1 MTHAR
6 EDPEPE
12 QEETQ
17 AGRPGRPR
25 VPETDRR
32 ILDAALRLLA
42 RDGYA
47 RMSVDAVAASAGVT
61 KPTIYRRYRSKAEL
75 AEAALAALAAKRDA
89 SAPDQ
94 TGDLRADLVAQ
105 LRHFRA
111 GVSRPYGIALVGTV
125 LAEEHETPELLTRY
139 REQIVAPRRRMIRA
153 VLDVAAERG
162 ELRPGADLDL
172 AVNAL
177 VGAFYAQALAGDPF
191 PADWEER
198 TVATILAG
206 LER

>member
-1 MTHAR
+1 M
-6 EDPEPE
+6 
-12 QEETQ
+12 
-17 AGRPGRPR
+17 
-25 VPETDRR
+25 PETDRR

-75 AEAALAALAAKRDA
+75 AEAALAALAAERDA

-191 PADWEER
+191 STDWEER

>member
-1 MTHAR
+1 MTHAG

-12 QEETQ
+12 QGNTQ

-75 AEAALAALAAKRDA
+75 AEAALAALAAERDA

-111 GVSRPYGIALVGTV
+111 GVSRPYGVALVGTV

-153 VLDVAAERG
+153 VLDAAAERG

-198 TVATILAG
+198 SVATILAG